1 MVCKALHTKIIISFK
16 LKEIFN
22 VLDNSDFALLMK
34 NKTKQNNVLKFLLQ
48 IQIIIW
54 YKGEENILLRIVL
67 KKNCTNLLVLL
78 PFN

>member
-22 VLDNSDFALLMK
+22 VLNNSDFALLMK